1 MVLDA
6 VGWLRYRSAGWVA
19 RLLWRIARWV
29 VVAGVRVL
37 CDAGRGLR
45 WWLRRLGPYL
55 VASREYGR
63 VIDHARDHDHP
74 YAERRFLLARR
85 RTVYT
90 RLVIT
95 AGAAA
100 VLPAVAYG
108 FVGAVAA
115 AWGGWWVWPL
125 AVALILAPFAAV
137 GRGVRRAGTLTDT
150 APAALAGEG
159 VADRFPM
166 ADAHTRAEAAGAVL
180 AALAAEGIS
189 ADGGEDVRREAWG
202 WRVPVILNGGTPA
215 AVVGKLAAIEGRLD
229 VAAGA
234 VLAAPDRQRR
244 ARVVLRILARDPFV
258 PHRFAPH
265 REPGS
270 GTIREPVVI
279 GRRMDGDPLAVS
291 LDGVHVLVVGVT
303 GAGKTVTLAAIG
315 DALTA
320 CPDAVVWD
328 LDPIGSGLD
337 LLGGAV
343 SRRERT
349 PAGIERALADA
360 LAMAETRPRLL
371 ARLGMGASWRAS
383 RARPA
388 LVVVIDE
395 YPRLTPRAK
404 DLAIGILRAGRKARV
419 TLVMATSEATS
430 DALGEAVAEMARA
443 KVMLACR
450 HVDVRLALGPSK
462 LEEGWHPHR
471 LHAEEGGSI
480 EDAGRGYVHAAGNR
494 DPVVSMITPPD
505 PEQVTSDGDARAATR
520 PVIDADTLTAAGVT
534 LAAAAPSGGA
544 GHPRET
550 GHPGMAGGPFVP
562 RPRDPAE
569 PGRDRRG
576 VDPETVIDILIACDG
591 LPKITT
597 ADLLARLATLDT
609 RYSRWTGETL
619 AGALRPLGIAPGP
632 VRIGQRVAKGYTPPE
647 IANAWRAWRV
657 RKI

>member
-1 MVLDA
+1 
-6 VGWLRYRSAGWVA
+6 
-19 RLLWRIARWV
+19 V
-29 VVAGVRVL
+29 VTGVRIL
-37 CDAGRGLR
+37 RDAGRGLR

-63 VIDHARDHDHP
+63 VIEHARDHGHP

-85 RTVYT
+85 RTVST
-90 RLVIT
+90 RLIIAT
-95 AGAAA
+95 GAVV
-100 VLPAVAYG
+100 VLPAAAYG
-108 FVGAVAA
+108 FVGALAA
-115 AWGGWWVWPL
+115 ARGGWWVWPL
-125 AVALILAPFAAV
+125 AVALTLAPLAAI
-137 GRGVRRAGTLTDT
+137 GRGVRRAGTLTGT
-150 APAALAGEG
+150 APAAPAGDG
-159 VADRFPM
+159 PPGRFPI
-166 ADAHTRAEAAGAVL
+166 ADAHTRAEAARAVL
-180 AALAAEGIS
+180 AALAAEGIN
-189 ADGGEDVRREAWG
+189 ADDGEDVRREAWG
-202 WRVPVILNGGTPA
+202 WRVPVILDGGTPA
-215 AVVGKLAAIEGRLD
+215 QIVAKLAAIEGRLD

-244 ARVVLRILARDPFV
+244 ARVVLRILRRDPFT
-258 PHRFAPH
+258 PHRFAPY
-265 REPGS
+265 REPNS

-291 LDGVHVLVVGVT
+291 LDGVHVLIVGVT

-349 PAGIERALADA
+349 PAGIEAALADA

-371 ARLGMGASWRAS
+371 SRLGMGASWRAS
-383 RARPA
+383 AARPA

-395 YPRLTPRAK
+395 YPRLSPRAK
-404 DLAIGILRAGRKARV
+404 EAAIGILRAGRKARV
-419 TLVMATSEATS
+419 TLVLATSEATS

-443 KVMLACR
+443 KIMLACR

-462 LEEGWHPHR
+462 IDEGWHPHR
-471 LHAEEGGSI
+471 LHAEEGDSI
-480 EDAGRGYVHAAGNR
+480 EDAGRGYVYAAGNR

-505 PEQVTSDGDARAATR
+505 PDRITTDGDARAATR
-520 PVIDADTLTAAGVT
+520 PVIDADTLAAAGVT
-534 LAAAAPSGGA
+534 LAGASPSGGA
-544 GHPRET
+544 GRAGET
-550 GHPGMAGGPFVP
+550 GHPGTAGRPFVP

-569 PGRDRRG
+569 QDRDRRG
-576 VDPETVIDILIACDG
+576 VDPEAVIDILIACDG
-591 LPKITT
+591 LPKIAT
-597 ADLLARLATLDT
+597 ADLLARLATLDA
-609 RYSRWTGETL
+609 RYSRWTPETL

-632 VRIGQRVAKGYTPPE
+632 VRIGERVAKGYTPPE